1 MSNPK
6 ISKASDFAEMSLWQ
20 HLAEL
25 RWRLIYCLIFFIA
38 AFVGAYL
45 LAEPLLAVLTSPL
58 ADAFAAMAA
67 QQPGVSHRMITTGLA
82 EAFLVRVKVAYY
94 GALLLSLPMAGTQLW
109 RFVTPGLYAN
119 ERRSLLPF
127 LIASPILFGVG
138 IAFAY
143 WVVFPAAWHF
153 FLSFQTLT
161 GGDIAGLPVQ
171 LEPKLDQYLELVVH
185 FMLAFGLCFQVPVVL
200 LLLIRA
206 NVITVADLRER
217 RRHAIVAAFVI
228 AAVMTPPDVLSQLSL
243 AIPMILLYELS
254 IVAARWFLRPA
265 VPDTPDEQPDKDG
278 A

>member
-6 ISKASDFAEMSLWQ
+6 ISKASDFAEMSLRQ

-25 RWRLIYCLIFFIA
+25 RWRLIYCLIFFVA
-38 AFVGAYL
+38 AFALAYL

-67 QQPGVSHRMITTGLA
+67 QQPGVTHRMITTGLA

-109 RFVTPGLYAN
+109 RFVTPGLYMN

-138 IAFAY
+138 ISFAY
-143 WVVFPAAWHF
+143 WVVFPSAWHF
-153 FLSFQTLT
+153 FLSFQSLT

-171 LEPKLDQYLELVVH
+171 LEPKLDQYLELVVQ

-200 LLLIRA
+200 LLLVRA

-217 RRHAIVAAFVI
+217 RRSGRG
-228 AAVMTPPDVLSQLSL
+228 TSEDS
-243 AIPMILLYELS
+243 
-254 IVAARWFLRPA
+254 
-265 VPDTPDEQPDKDG
+265 
-278 A
+278 